1 MIKNFISQEK
11 FSEPSACSESCNLS
25 FERNVNVQTTVAGI
39 QYISMDDKH
48 ILILHKLK
56 FTVGINFSYLN

>member
-11 FSEPSACSESCNLS
+11 FSEPSACSDVTLA

-56 FTVGINFSYLN
+56 FTLGINFSYLN